1 MEIRELE
8 AKIARDRNIDLSR
21 KMSSTDILN
30 ELAMASVKESLLINE
45 EAYKEQ
51 IQLLQVEVSVFLILY
66 MQCLIGIFNTKM
78 LITRTVE

>member
-21 KMSSTDILN
+21 KISSTDIFN
-30 ELAMASVKESLLINE
+30 ELAIASVKESLLINE

-51 IQLLQVEVSVFLILY
+51 IQLYQVEVSVFLY
-66 MQCLIGIFNTKM
+66 CTCNA
-78 LITRTVE
+78 

>member
-21 KMSSTDILN
+21 KISSTDILN
-30 ELAMASVKESLLINE
+30 ELAIASVKESLLINE

-51 IQLLQVEVSVFLILY
+51 IQLLQVEVSVFLY
-66 MQCLIGIFNTKM
+66 CTCNA
-78 LITRTVE
+78 